1 MCDNDEANTVDFRS
15 SDSSHDAK
23 LSLMSHTDHRLTIE
37 TLLAEELCGKVVI
50 KLETF

>member
-1 MCDNDEANTVDFRS
+1 MCDNDETNTVDFRS

-23 LSLMSHTDHRLTIE
+23 LSLMSHTIE

-50 KLETF
+50 NLETF